1 MLPVCCMEDQIKL
14 AFCAQHQRKGK
25 KKLIILF
32 ITILMC
38 FTITKRSNSESSS
51 GKFLHRSTR
60 TLLTEERPTGDII
73 FSIIRVV
80 SNLWLQIIPS
90 LVRSDHRKFV
100 DTLGRPL
107 YTDWKKHVSK
117 VSNPFKILIR
127 LRQHVVCDFHW
138 ITLFRTDQIEKYAG
152 CKENWSSP
160 SEVTFS
166 CVAKVS
172 PGKTQLKIVILC

>member
-14 AFCAQHQRKGK
+14 AFCAQHRRKSK

-90 LVRSDHRKFV
+90 LVNVHQNYHGDLFIIRIFCWYHELFAHH
-100 DTLGRPL
+100 TL
-107 YTDWKKHVSK
+107 
-117 VSNPFKILIR
+117 I
-127 LRQHVVCDFHW
+127 
-138 ITLFRTDQIEKYAG
+138 
-152 CKENWSSP
+152 
-160 SEVTFS
+160 
-166 CVAKVS
+166 
-172 PGKTQLKIVILC
+172 TQLRSSIRDDSLLSRV

>member
-14 AFCAQHQRKGK
+14 AFCAQHRRKSK

-73 FSIIRVV
+73 NIFNNSCGFESMASNYSI
-80 SNLWLQIIPS
+80 
-90 LVRSDHRKFV
+90 
-100 DTLGRPL
+100 TG
-107 YTDWKKHVSK
+107 
-117 VSNPFKILIR
+117 
-127 LRQHVVCDFHW
+127 
-138 ITLFRTDQIEKYAG
+138 
-152 CKENWSSP
+152 
-160 SEVTFS
+160 
-166 CVAKVS
+166 
-172 PGKTQLKIVILC
+172 